1 MLWMF
6 FGRTDLILGA
16 SKAKYCE
23 ELDFETRFYVAPQD
37 PAKNTKARISET
49 GKIRKTKF
57 GCRKIKCRGSS
68 ETRFAEV

>member
-49 GKIRKTKF
+49 GQIRKKKF